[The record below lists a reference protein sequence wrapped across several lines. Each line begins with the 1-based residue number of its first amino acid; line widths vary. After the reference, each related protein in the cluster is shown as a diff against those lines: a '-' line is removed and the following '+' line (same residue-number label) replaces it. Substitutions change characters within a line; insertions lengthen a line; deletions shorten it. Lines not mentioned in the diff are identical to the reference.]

1 MTTNNRI
8 QVSELDYN
16 QIRENLK
23 TFLRGQDKF
32 SDYDFDGSALGTLI
46 DVLAYNTHY
55 NALYTNLAVNEMF
68 LDSASKRNSVV
79 SIANNFGYTPKS
91 AVTSRAQIN
100 ILLTQQNAV
109 NNTMYIPKL
118 SSFQSTV
125 DNVQYSFYTLSD
137 YVADRV
143 GNTYTF
149 NNVDIFEGTPQTSLF
164 VCTEA
169 DQRFTLP
176 NQNIDID
183 TITVTVQQTGEK
195 PDYVKYTR
203 ATDVL
208 HVGLDSKIYFI
219 KELEDGFI
227 QIYFGSGGIGAPIL
241 TGNIVTVQYMVTN
254 KDLANGASTFVYTGA
269 GLGGVVACSTVST
282 SYGGK
287 AEETIDQ
294 IKYNVSQAFF
304 DQNRAV
310 TPGDYS
316 ALIKRYYTNLDSISV
331 WGGEDNDPPQYGK
344 VYISVKPS
352 TGPYLTPTEKSY
364 IVEKIL
370 KPNNVVSVTPEI
382 LDPTYMELEIT
393 STVYYNKNKTTRS
406 IDDIKNS
413 VLNAITKYRDDNL
426 RKFDGVFRMSR
437 FSAAIDN
444 CDQAIVSN
452 ITTHRIFCEMTPKY
466 NISADYK
473 LNIINPIYNERVPE
487 EAFKSTGFYIDN
499 TKTVYY
505 MDDDGLG
512 SVRIYSVVEG
522 TGQKIIKN
530 AKVGTI
536 DYNTGLISIKGLKI
550 TNLVDP
556 NFYFIIKTQ
565 SFDVASVR
573 SQIVDIPNAR
583 ITVNVIQD
591 ISSSGSYA
599 GGTNYTFTS
608 SRN

>member
-32 SDYDFDGSALGTLI
+32 SDYDFEGSALSTLI

-79 SIANNFGYTPKS
+79 SIANNFGYLPKS
-91 AVTSRAQIN
+91 AVTSQARIN
-100 ILLTQQNAV
+100 VTLTQVNAV

-118 SSFQSTV
+118 SSFQASV
-125 DNVQYSFYTLSD
+125 DSVQYSFYTLED

-149 NNVDIFEGTPQTSLF
+149 SNVDIYEGVPQTSLF

-169 DQRFTLP
+169 EQRFTLP

-183 TITVTVQQTGEK
+183 TITITVQQTGEK

-208 HVGLDSKIYFI
+208 HVGLDSKIFFL
-219 KELEDGFI
+219 KELEDGYI
-227 QIYFGSGGIGAPIL
+227 QVYFGSGGIGAPIQ
-241 TGNIVTVQYMVTN
+241 TGNIVTVQYMVTS
-254 KDLANGASTFVYTGA
+254 KDLANGASTFIYTGP
-269 GLGGVVACSTVST
+269 GLGGVVSCATVNP

-310 TPGDYS
+310 TPGDYT

-344 VYISVKPS
+344 VYISIKPS
-352 TGPYLTPTEKSY
+352 TGPYLTPTEKAY

-382 LDPTYMELEIT
+382 LDPTYMELEINT
-393 STVYYNKNKTTRS
+393 TVYYNKNKTTRS

-413 VLNAITKYRDDNL
+413 VISAITKYRDDNL
-426 RKFDGVFRMSR
+426 KKFDGIFRMSR

-473 LNIINPIYNERVPE
+473 LNIVNPIYNERVPE
-487 EAFKSTGFYIDN
+487 EAFKSSGFYLDN
-499 TKTVYY
+499 TSTVYY

-512 SVRIYSVVEG
+512 KIRVYSVVDG
-522 TGQKIIKN
+522 TGEKIIKN
-530 AKVGTI
+530 SAIGTI
-536 DYNTGLISIKGLKI
+536 DYKTGLISIKGLKI

-583 ITVNVIQD
+583 VTVNVIQD
-591 ISSSGSYA
+591 LSSSGSYA
-599 GGTNYTFTS
+599 GGTNYQFTS

>member
-32 SDYDFDGSALGTLI
+32 SDYDFEGSALSTLI

-79 SIANNFGYTPKS
+79 SIANNFGYLPKS
-91 AVTSRAQIN
+91 AVTSQARIN
-100 ILLTQQNAV
+100 VTLTQANAV

-118 SSFQSTV
+118 SSFQASV

-149 NNVDIFEGTPQTSLF
+149 SNVDIYEGVPQTSLF

-169 DQRFTLP
+169 EQRFTLP

-183 TITVTVQQTGEK
+183 TITITVQQTGEK
-195 PDYVKYTR
+195 PDYIKYTR

-208 HVGLDSKIYFI
+208 HVGLDSKIFFL
-219 KELEDGFI
+219 KELEDGYI
-227 QIYFGSGGIGAPIL
+227 QVYFGSGGIGVPIQ
-241 TGNIVTVQYMVTN
+241 TGNIVTVQYMVTS
-254 KDLANGASTFVYTGA
+254 KDLANGASTFIYTGP
-269 GLGGVVACSTVST
+269 GLGGVVTCSTVNP

-310 TPGDYS
+310 TPGDYT

-344 VYISVKPS
+344 VYISIKPS
-352 TGPYLTPTEKSY
+352 TGPYLTPTEKAY

-382 LDPTYMELEIT
+382 LDPTYMELEINT
-393 STVYYNKNKTTRS
+393 TVYYNKNKTTRS

-413 VLNAITKYRDDNL
+413 VISAITKYRDDNL
-426 RKFDGVFRMSR
+426 KKFDGIFRMSR

-452 ITTHRIFCEMTPKY
+452 ITTHRVFCEMTPKY

-473 LNIINPIYNERVPE
+473 LNIVNPIYNERVPE
-487 EAFKSTGFYIDN
+487 EAFKSSGFYLDN
-499 TKTVYY
+499 TSTVYY

-512 SVRIYSVVEG
+512 KIRVYSVVEG

-530 AKVGTI
+530 SSIGTI
-536 DYNTGLISIKGLKI
+536 DYNSGLISIKGLKI

-573 SQIVDIPNAR
+573 SQIVDIPNSR

-591 ISSSGSYA
+591 VSSSGSYA
-599 GGTNYTFTS
+599 GGTNYQFTS

>member
-32 SDYDFDGSALGTLI
+32 SDYDFEGSALSTLI

-79 SIANNFGYTPKS
+79 SIANNFGYLPKS
-91 AVTSRAQIN
+91 AVTSQARIN
-100 ILLTQQNAV
+100 VTLTQMNAV

-118 SSFQSTV
+118 SSFQASV
-125 DNVQYSFYTLSD
+125 DSIQYSFYTLED

-149 NNVDIFEGTPQTSLF
+149 SNVDIYEGVPQTSLF

-169 DQRFTLP
+169 EQRFTLP

-183 TITVTVQQTGEK
+183 TITITVQQTGEK

-208 HVGLDSKIYFI
+208 HVGLDSKIFFL
-219 KELEDGFI
+219 KELEDGYI
-227 QIYFGSGGIGAPIL
+227 QVYFGSGGIGAPIQ
-241 TGNIVTVQYMVTN
+241 TGNIVTVQYMVTS
-254 KDLANGASTFVYTGA
+254 KDLANGASTFIYTGP
-269 GLGGVVACSTVST
+269 GLGGVVSCATVNP

-310 TPGDYS
+310 TPGDYT

-344 VYISVKPS
+344 VYISIKPS
-352 TGPYLTPTEKSY
+352 TGPYLTPTEKAY

-382 LDPTYMELEIT
+382 LDPTYMELEINT
-393 STVYYNKNKTTRS
+393 TVYYNKNKTTRS

-413 VLNAITKYRDDNL
+413 VISAITKYRDDNL
-426 RKFDGVFRMSR
+426 KKFDGIFRMSR

-473 LNIINPIYNERVPE
+473 LNIVNPIYNERVPE
-487 EAFKSTGFYIDN
+487 EAFKSTGFYLDN
-499 TKTVYY
+499 TSTVYY

-512 SVRIYSVVEG
+512 KIRVYSVVEG
-522 TGQKIIKN
+522 TGEKIIKN
-530 AKVGTI
+530 SAIGTI

-583 ITVNVIQD
+583 VTVNVIQD
-591 ISSSGSYA
+591 LSSSGSYA
-599 GGTNYTFTS
+599 GGTNYQFTS

>member
-23 TFLRGQDKF
+23 TFLRGQEKF
-32 SDYDFDGSALGTLI
+32 SDYDFEGSALSTLI

-91 AVTSRAQIN
+91 AVTSTARLN
-100 ILLTQQNAV
+100 VLLTQQNAT

-118 SSFQSTV
+118 SSFQASV
-125 DNVQYSFYTLSD
+125 DNVQYAFYTLED

-149 NNVDIFEGTPQTSLF
+149 NNVDIYEGVPQTSLF

-169 DQRFTLP
+169 NQRFTLP
-176 NQNIDID
+176 NTNIDID

-195 PDYVKYTR
+195 PDYVKYER

-208 HVGLDSKIYFI
+208 HVALDSKIYFI
-219 KELEDGFI
+219 KELEDGLY
-227 QIYFGSGGIGAPIL
+227 QIYFGSGGIGTPIQ
-241 TGNIVTVQYMVTN
+241 TGNIITVQYMVSN
-254 KDLANGASTFVYTGA
+254 KDLANGASTFIYTGQ
-269 GLGGVVACSTVST
+269 GLGGVVSCLTVNP

-287 AEETIDQ
+287 TEETIDQ

-310 TPGDYS
+310 TPGDYV
-316 ALIKRYYTNLDSISV
+316 ALIKRYYPNIDSISV

-344 VYISVKPS
+344 VFISMKPS
-352 TGPYLTPTEKSY
+352 TGPYLTPTEKAY
-364 IVEKIL
+364 IVEKVL

-382 LDPTYMELEIT
+382 LDPSYMEMEI
-393 STVYYNKNKTTRS
+393 SCTVYYNKTKTTRS

-413 VLNAITKYRDDNL
+413 VISAITKYREDNL
-426 RKFDGVFRMSR
+426 QKFDGVFRMSR
-437 FSAAIDN
+437 FQSAIDN
-444 CDQAIVSN
+444 CDQSIVSN
-452 ITTHRIFCEMTPKY
+452 VTTHKLYCEITPKY
-466 NISADYK
+466 NILADYK
-473 LNIINPIYNERVPE
+473 LNIVNPIYNERVPE
-487 EAFKSTGFYIDN
+487 EAFKSTGFYLDN
-499 TKTVYY
+499 TTTVYY
-505 MDDDGLG
+505 LDDDGLG
-512 SVRIYSVVEG
+512 NIRVYSIVEG
-522 TGQKIIKN
+522 TGEKIIKHDS
-530 AKVGTI
+530 VGTVN
-536 DYNTGLISIKGLKI
+536 YNTGLISIKGLRI

-556 NFYFIIKTQ
+556 NFYFIIKT
-565 SFDVASVR
+565 SSYDVVSIR
-573 SQIVDIPNAR
+573 SQIVDIPDTR

-591 ISSSGSYA
+591 VSSSGSYA
-599 GGTNYTFTS
+599 GGTNYQFTS